1 MCCVFILNDTKTV
14 QCMYGWFNAV
24 LSSKA
29 VASNENFLNP
39 ECELLNDQNMIPWY
53 ALKGNDVIYFRFR
66 KKNCI

>member
-39 ECELLNDQNMIPWY
+39 ECELLNDQNMIP
-53 ALKGNDVIYFRFR
+53 
-66 KKNCI
+66 